1 MGFDSGWVHKD
12 TADTFSALGVK
23 GHSDVTGLSP
33 GSSPG
38 VSDDSIVDSTFG
50 TVTDSGDGVIEVG
63 SISTVVEDTT
73 SVTLEVV
80 VGSIDGNT
88 CWSGSDSGF
97 QGSRVVV
104 FDRSVRCNLD
114 NSL

>member
-12 TADTFSALGVK
+12 TADTFFTLSFK

-33 GSSPG
+33 GCSPG
-38 VSDDSIVDSTFG
+38 VSDDSIEDSTFG
-50 TVTDSGDGVIEVG
+50 TVTNSGDGVIEVV
-63 SISTVVEDTT
+63 SSSTVVEDT
-73 SVTLEVV
+73 SRVTLEVV

-88 CWSGSDSGF
+88 CWSSGDSGF
-97 QGSRVVV
+97 QGTNVVV
-104 FDRSVRCNLD
+104 LDSSMGCNLD